1 MTQVTS
7 TTMEPLSARIPSDLY
22 LWLAQLKVEGAS
34 TNSDKLRVLLGQLK
48 RQHDGAFDFVTA
60 LAWCRDLAARPRAA
74 LAQLEAE
81 TGQHSE
87 VLSQA
92 LEHISHAMALLISAE
107 VASLEQAAQLEDK
120 LVRRNFAHAE
130 SLLRQ
135 ATTPGAAAFDTDV
148 VQRHLSGTLQLAQ
161 AIQRLQQRSPQGD

>member
-60 LAWCRDLAARPRAA
+60 LAWCRDLAAKPRAA
-74 LAQLEAE
+74 LAQLEAD

-92 LEHISHAMALLISAE
+92 LEHISHAMALLMSAE
-107 VASLEQAAQLEDK
+107 IGNLAQAAQLEDK
-120 LVRRNFAHAE
+120 LLRRSFAHTE

-135 ATTPGAAAFDTDV
+135 ATTAQAAAFDPDV
-148 VQRHLSGTLQLAQ
+148 VQRHLGATLQLAQ
-161 AIQRLQQRSPQGD
+161 AIQRLKQASFQGD